1 MKLSCLQENLS
12 KGLGI
17 VGRAVATR
25 TTLPITNN
33 VLMAT
38 EDSRL
43 KLSATNLEIAI
54 SCWLGA
60 AIEKEGAI
68 TLPARL
74 LNEFVNS
81 LPSDRIDLNLSEH
94 TLELK
99 CARFEARISGL
110 DAEDFPPIPQIG
122 NGSVYKIEPEALRLA
137 INQVVF
143 ATASEDTRPVLTGV
157 CVEFDSD
164 ILSMAAAD
172 GFRLAVHKASLAAPA
187 EERAEVIIPGR
198 SLLELGR
205 LLADLEE
212 VVEIAVAPN
221 KSQIFF
227 RLSNVPIGNSTGRVE
242 MVSQLLQGSFPNY
255 RQLIPQSYSTRTVV
269 NTSEFLRATKTASI
283 FARDGSGIVRIQM
296 TPGDKAASGKMSIS
310 ARSEQVGDNMGEI
323 DAQVTGEAAKIAFN
337 GKYVTDVLSV
347 VYEGQIALEATTP
360 SSPGVFHP
368 IGSDKY
374 VHIIMPMFVQW

>member
-1 MKLSCLQENLS
+1 
-12 KGLGI
+12 
-17 VGRAVATR
+17 
-25 TTLPITNN
+25 
-33 VLMAT
+33 
-38 EDSRL
+38 
-43 KLSATNLEIAI
+43 
-54 SCWLGA
+54 
-60 AIEKEGAI
+60 
-68 TLPARL
+68 
-74 LNEFVNS
+74 
-81 LPSDRIDLNLSEH
+81 
-94 TLELK
+94 
-99 CARFEARISGL
+99 
-110 DAEDFPPIPQIG
+110 
-122 NGSVYKIEPEALRLA
+122 
-137 INQVVF
+137 
-143 ATASEDTRPVLTGV
+143 
-157 CVEFDSD
+157 
-164 ILSMAAAD
+164 
-172 GFRLAVHKASLAAPA
+172 
-187 EERAEVIIPGR
+187 
-198 SLLELGR
+198 
-205 LLADLEE
+205 
-212 VVEIAVAPN
+212 
-221 KSQIFF
+221 
-227 RLSNVPIGNSTGRVE
+227 

>member
-1 MKLSCLQENLS
+1 M
-12 KGLGI
+12 
-17 VGRAVATR
+17 
-25 TTLPITNN
+25 
-33 VLMAT
+33 
-38 EDSRL
+38 
-43 KLSATNLEIAI
+43 
-54 SCWLGA
+54 
-60 AIEKEGAI
+60 
-68 TLPARL
+68 
-74 LNEFVNS
+74 
-81 LPSDRIDLNLSEH
+81 
-94 TLELK
+94 
-99 CARFEARISGL
+99 
-110 DAEDFPPIPQIG
+110 
-122 NGSVYKIEPEALRLA
+122 
-137 INQVVF
+137 
-143 ATASEDTRPVLTGV
+143 LTGV